1 MTTQLLPKE
10 TIAEWGLQSLP
21 EEKQVEMI
29 DRIGRL
35 IYQAVLV
42 RSLDLLS
49 DNEQDELDEMLNHD
63 TTGPQEV
70 LVFLA
75 QKIPTFEQM
84 RLEEVAKL
92 KDEVL
97 VSV

>member
-1 MTTQLLPKE
+1 
-10 TIAEWGLQSLP
+10 
-21 EEKQVEMI
+21 
-29 DRIGRL
+29 
-35 IYQAVLV
+35 
-42 RSLDLLS
+42 
-49 DNEQDELDEMLNHD
+49 MLNHD